1 MPNILYFLA
10 NFEMPKRSK
19 STYLTAVISRLII
32 SLESKKGRKDGEDS
46 ENEHGTQSGAQT
58 PVSRQSQGSGIQ
70 SPYSQDLEGS
80 GLEDVHPNQ
89 LASMLNPYINI
100 IGEQVD
106 LLSEKRTPIREAALK
121 NLVGVLGSKYSES
134 LLEAV
139 EKYQETQWMY
149 LLRITKRRQSE
160 LEMEQ
165 AVRLMGLYILLVSAR
180 PAAVD
185 EDMYKQAS
193 EAIGQ
198 VLKSSNQNDGN
209 IKCHTVSTLSIAAV
223 VGCGSSLPTLQLVGN
238 LIHLLRQPSS
248 SETVLEATLLAL
260 CFVWSMYP
268 TCGLSTQEQSSQV
281 VSAILTLLS
290 NSNVNVRIAAGQT
303 LVLMAELA
311 LSHSLSTIKEQI
323 TDHVGEIKEKM
334 AELSQLGQAQ
344 SVRKIAKKDRSSQKS
359 AFRDLESALESFPER
374 VQFDNYQVQFKQSF
388 VEVEDWTT
396 HCILQFLTAVLG
408 DGVSVWVSSGHET
421 LREWLGAEGEITVEG
436 EQSEPARQ
444 KRSVAGDRSFEKR
457 ELKRGID
464 RDRGSKRS
472 QRDVWLNQ

>member
-1 MPNILYFLA
+1 
-10 NFEMPKRSK
+10 MPKRSK

-193 EAIGQ
+193 EAIGTQ
-198 VLKSSNQNDGN
+198 S
-209 IKCHTVSTLSIAAV
+209 AV
-223 VGCGSSLPTLQLVGN
+223 VMVP
-238 LIHLLRQPSS
+238 
-248 SETVLEATLLAL
+248 LAY
-260 CFVWSMYP
+260 F
-268 TCGLSTQEQSSQV
+268 
-281 VSAILTLLS
+281 
-290 NSNVNVRIAAGQT
+290 
-303 LVLMAELA
+303 
-311 LSHSLSTIKEQI
+311 
-323 TDHVGEIKEKM
+323 
-334 AELSQLGQAQ
+334 
-344 SVRKIAKKDRSSQKS
+344 
-359 AFRDLESALESFPER
+359 
-374 VQFDNYQVQFKQSF
+374 
-388 VEVEDWTT
+388 
-396 HCILQFLTAVLG
+396 
-408 DGVSVWVSSGHET
+408 
-421 LREWLGAEGEITVEG
+421 
-436 EQSEPARQ
+436 
-444 KRSVAGDRSFEKR
+444 
-457 ELKRGID
+457 
-464 RDRGSKRS
+464 
-472 QRDVWLNQ
+472 